1 MASASRVETL
11 LTCAK
16 AQERRTMLPD
26 GFSIGYFR
34 LGTRLEVAIFIA
46 WVEGRRAGAKSATA
60 CIMSLCI
67 AGEIQILI
75 LGFQP
80 RPSNHQIKIPTKFSG
95 YAVFTALSASI
106 RIEV

>member
-1 MASASRVETL
+1 MASAGRIETL

-16 AQERRTMLPD
+16 AQERRAMLPD

-34 LGTRLEVAIFIA
+34 LGTRLEVFIA
-46 WVEGRRAGAKSATA
+46 WVEGCRVGAKSATA
-60 CIMSLCI
+60 CIMSLCV

-80 RPSNHQIKIPTKFSG
+80 RPSNHQIKIPAKFSG
-95 YAVFTALSASI
+95 YTVFTALSASI